1 MYALV
6 HLGNGK
12 YYGST
17 VFGFYKDHPDSLY
30 SNYYV
35 VFNPEKTCLWK
46 WYALQQNTKYLIPKI
61 DIVDCDKSGWIEN
74 EDGVGGVDFLP
85 KETADSIIES
95 GSIPDNILKK
105 CLEIENSYVYDEYAG
120 IKAKQDRESLGW
132 ARGGFHDARSK
143 ELKESDEGLYLKF
156 DGIWGCT
163 VEVWFWG
170 DVSYDTESR
179 DPDYYDPYWFGATVI
194 LQDGFVYLVDEED
207 LTVEKIEKGY
217 CWFKARHM
225 KYHIIPN

>member
-6 HLGNGK
+6 HLGKGK

-17 VFGFYKDHPDSLY
+17 VFGFYKEHPNSLY

-35 VFNPEKTCLWK
+35 VFNPEKNCLLK
-46 WYALQQNTKYLIPKI
+46 WYSLQQNTEYLIPQI
-61 DIVDCDKSGWIEN
+61 DIVDCDKSDWIEN
-74 EDGVGGVDFLP
+74 EDGLGGVDFLP

-95 GSIPDNILKK
+95 GSVPDNILKK
-105 CLEIENSYVYDEYAG
+105 CLEIENSYVYNEYPE
-120 IKAKQDRESLGW
+120 IKTKQDIENLEW
-132 ARGGFHDARSK
+132 ATGGFHDARIK
-143 ELKESDEGLYLKF
+143 ELKETDEGLYLKF
-156 DGIWGCT
+156 DGIWGCK

-194 LQDGFVYLVDEED
+194 LQDGFIYLVDEED
-207 LTVEKIEKGY
+207 MTVEKIEEGY